1 LNISFAKNNYF
12 FVKKVAKNLEIQNK
26 SIIFVSRNNNKNKNN
41 MNYDQKF
48 TSLAKEF
55 EATMNHADEVMNEII
70 ATEFEKAM
78 VEAFNELTEEE
89 QMAIVLGLLGYFPIP
104 IAPQQPTAEDELAKL
119 LASVDEALSE
129 KNCIVIGDDE
139 YEDEYRK
146 EFFAELNTSFN
157 RRRNAFR
164 EATSEP
170 KPTFLE
176 VGLPADVLMHL
187 KRL

>member
-1 LNISFAKNNYF
+1 
-12 FVKKVAKNLEIQNK
+12 
-26 SIIFVSRNNNKNKNN
+26 
-41 MNYDQKF
+41 MNYDQKLE
-48 TSLAKEF
+48 SLAKEF
-55 EATMNHADEVMNEII
+55 EATMNHADEVMSEII
-70 ATEFEKAM
+70 ATAFEQAM

-89 QMAIVLGLLGYFPIP
+89 QMAIVLGLLGFIP
-104 IAPQQPTAEDELAKL
+104 IAPPQPTAEDELAKL

-146 EFFAELNTSFN
+146 EFFAELNASLK

-187 KRL
+187 KRLGVKF

>member
-1 LNISFAKNNYF
+1 
-12 FVKKVAKNLEIQNK
+12 
-26 SIIFVSRNNNKNKNN
+26 
-41 MNYDQKF
+41 MNYDQKLE
-48 TSLAKEF
+48 SLAKEF
-55 EATMNHADEVMNEII
+55 EATMNHADEVMSEII
-70 ATEFEKAM
+70 ATAFEQAM

-89 QMAIVLGLLGYFPIP
+89 QMAIVLGLLGFIP

-146 EFFAELNTSFN
+146 EFFAELNASFN

>member
-1 LNISFAKNNYF
+1 
-12 FVKKVAKNLEIQNK
+12 
-26 SIIFVSRNNNKNKNN
+26 

-139 YEDEYRK
+139 YEDEFRN
-146 EFFAELNTSFN
+146 EFFAELERLSGMH
-157 RRRNAFR
+157 RREVPA
-164 EATSEP
+164 P

-176 VGLPADVLMHL
+176 VGLPADVLKHL
-187 KRL
+187 KRLGVKF